1 MDPSISIIDKENV
14 VSEIPVATPTDAIKQ
29 RRPLSCLKR
38 GSLGPPQ
45 RAVFSTDATAADA
58 ASNETVSPK
67 APTVTNGSPPFSNPA
82 QVPIS
87 ALATSK
93 PTEEVTAPS
102 THLPEFPLRRG
113 LSPKKE
119 LTTVLEE
126 DGYEDMQL
134 TNVVQAGEIS
144 PETRGADRPS
154 SFSSPSSIDDEPAF
168 DAGSRATALSTPAA
182 TVGPPRAPPSGA
194 VETPG
199 LSRATGLMATTPSVF
214 STLKQRGAGLLDADA
229 ARESV
234 FKEPAPAY
242 RRSSIQAGHEMLPQ
256 DTPAREMS
264 SSSSSGSHN
273 NLVSA
278 RNDSGP
284 IVRTNSRLARD
295 SPLVGP
301 AGSRR
306 WARYSYGQWATVHQA
321 GGYWSWWEQQ
331 SLSGIVA

>member
-1 MDPSISIIDKENV
+1 MDVADPAISITDKENNG
-14 VSEIPVATPTDAIKQ
+14 VSSEVPVATPTDAIKQ

-45 RAVFSTDATAADA
+45 RAVFSTDATVADA

-67 APTVTNGSPPFSNPA
+67 ASSVTNGSPPFSNPGEA
-82 QVPIS
+82 AIS
-87 ALATSK
+87 AHAMSK
-93 PTEEVTAPS
+93 PTEEVTAPT
-102 THLPEFPLRRG
+102 THLLPEFPLRRG

-134 TNVVQAGEIS
+134 TNVVPAGEIS
-144 PETRGADRPS
+144 PETCSADRPN
-154 SFSSPSSIDDEPAF
+154 SFSSPSSVDSEPAF
-168 DAGSRATALSTPAA
+168 DALPRATALSTPAA
-182 TVGPPRAPPSGA
+182 AAGPPRAPPSGA

-214 STLKQRGAGLLDADA
+214 STLKHRGSGLLDADS

-273 NLVSA
+273 NLVWA
-278 RNDSGP
+278 RNRSAP
-284 IVRTNSRLARD
+284 II
-295 SPLVGP
+295 VG
-301 AGSRR
+301 
-306 WARYSYGQWATVHQA
+306 
-321 GGYWSWWEQQ
+321 
-331 SLSGIVA
+331 LIIV